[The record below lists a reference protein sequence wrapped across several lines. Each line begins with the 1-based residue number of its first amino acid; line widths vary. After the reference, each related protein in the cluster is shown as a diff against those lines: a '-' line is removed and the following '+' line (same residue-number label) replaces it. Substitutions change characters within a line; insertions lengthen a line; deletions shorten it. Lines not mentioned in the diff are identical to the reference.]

1 MIIEPKVRGFICT
14 TAHPQGCKKN
24 VENEVAF
31 FKKAGSIP
39 SSVKKVLI
47 LGGSTGYGLSSRIAA
62 TWCLGAATLNVSL
75 EREPSENR
83 IASPGWYNTKTLET
97 MAQNEGIY
105 AQSIFK
111 DGFLEET
118 KKETLE
124 KIKKDLGK
132 IDMLIYSIAA
142 ARRFDEKANKQYQSV
157 LKPIGKEVKAKSVH
171 WKTKELSEITLEP
184 ATKEEIEA
192 TVKVMGGED
201 WSLWVE
207 ALKKGDLLSENF
219 TTVAYS
225 YVGPAITQD
234 IYRNGTI
241 GEAKKDLEKT
251 ASHLNELLKPNGKA
265 YVAVNKAIVTQASAA
280 IPIIPLYLSLLFRVM
295 KKKGLHED
303 AAQQINRL
311 FREKL
316 FSSDAAKKN
325 DPIIRVD
332 DWEMRPDVQE
342 EVTKLWEEVRQENLL
357 KISDIELY
365 GKEFLKLFGFE
376 VESVDYRKETTT
388 FL

>member
-14 TAHPQGCKKN
+14 TTHPQGCQKN
-24 VENEVAF
+24 VENEVDF

-62 TWCLGAATLNVSL
+62 TWSFGAATLNISL
-75 EREPSENR
+75 EREPAESR
-83 IASPGWYNTKTLET
+83 IASPGWYNTKALET
-97 MAQNEGIY
+97 MAQNEGFY

-118 KKETLE
+118 KKEAVE

-142 ARRFDEKANKQYQSV
+142 ARRFDEKENKQYQSV
-157 LKPIGKEVKAKSVH
+157 LKPIGKMVKAKSVH

-184 ATKEEIEA
+184 ATKEEIES

-207 ALKKGDLLSENF
+207 TLKKNDLLSENF
-219 TTVAYS
+219 ITIAYS

-251 ASHLNELLKPNGKA
+251 ASKLNDLLKPNGHA

-280 IPIIPLYLSLLFRVM
+280 IPIIPLY
-295 KKKGLHED
+295 
-303 AAQQINRL
+303 
-311 FREKL
+311 
-316 FSSDAAKKN
+316 
-325 DPIIRVD
+325 
-332 DWEMRPDVQE
+332 
-342 EVTKLWEEVRQENLL
+342 
-357 KISDIELY
+357 
-365 GKEFLKLFGFE
+365 
-376 VESVDYRKETTT
+376 
-388 FL
+388 

>member
-14 TAHPQGCKKN
+14 TTHPQGCQKN
-24 VENEVAF
+24 VENEVDF

-62 TWCLGAATLNVSL
+62 TWSFGAATLNISL
-75 EREPSENR
+75 EREPTESR
-83 IASPGWYNTKTLET
+83 IASPGWYNTKALET
-97 MAQNEGIY
+97 MAQNEGFY

-118 KKETLE
+118 KKETME

-142 ARRFDEKANKQYQSV
+142 ARRFDEKENKQYQSV
-157 LKPIGKEVKAKSVH
+157 LKPIGKTVKAKSVH

-207 ALKKGDLLSENF
+207 ALKKNDLLSENF
-219 TTVAYS
+219 VTIAYS

-251 ASHLNELLKPNGKA
+251 ASKLNELLKPDGHA

-303 AAQQINRL
+303 SPQQINRL

-316 FSSDAAKKN
+316 FSN
-325 DPIIRVD
+325 DPAKNEQIIRVD
-332 DWEMRPDVQE
+332 DWEMRSDVQE
-342 EVTKLWEEVRQENLL
+342 EVSKLWNEVNQENLL
-357 KISDIELY
+357 DISDIELY

-376 VESVDYRKETTT
+376 VESVDYKRETTT